1 MARGRELSQLGSLIT
16 VDDSTKNIGVATAT
30 PSQKIGIGTLS
41 PTSKVEVVGDVLVSG
56 IVTTTELS
64 LSNTSTANRKAL
76 VGSWTAVAGILTS
89 IDTITISDFKTI
101 EYTLHIENSVG
112 IQAQK
117 VLVSRSG
124 TTPYSQEYAIMYSSD
139 LLVSIGSSYTG
150 GNYYL
155 NATPETGI
163 SGVTTYNFVREI
175 INNSGSA
182 RLFYEWIVKAKN
194 VKLVFLSGTPII
206 NKPSEIAILYNMLQG
221 EISIYQFTIQ
231 SNRDPVDIT
240 TELNKI
246 IYSKFRV
253 H

>member
-41 PTSKVEVVGDVLVSG
+41 PTSKVEVVGDVSISGVITASSFSGDGSGLTGVASTDNIQTATEAEFLNGVKVTG

-76 VGSWTAVAGILTS
+76 VGSWTATAGILTS
-89 IDTITISDFKTI
+89 IDTITTSDFKTI

-175 INNSGSA
+175 MS
-182 RLFYEWIVKAKN
+182 
-194 VKLVFLSGTPII
+194 
-206 NKPSEIAILYNMLQG
+206 
-221 EISIYQFTIQ
+221 
-231 SNRDPVDIT
+231 
-240 TELNKI
+240 
-246 IYSKFRV
+246 
-253 H
+253 

>member
-41 PTSKVEVVGDVLVSG
+41 PTSKVEVVGDVSISGVITATSFKGDGSALTNVPFTGGMSNLTDDTTPQLGGSLDVNGKDITGTGNVNITG

-76 VGSWTAVAGILTS
+76 VGSWTATAGILTS
-89 IDTITISDFKTI
+89 IDTITTSDFKTI

-139 LLVSIGSSYTG
+139 LLVSIGSSYAG

-175 INNSGSA
+175 MS
-182 RLFYEWIVKAKN
+182 
-194 VKLVFLSGTPII
+194 
-206 NKPSEIAILYNMLQG
+206 
-221 EISIYQFTIQ
+221 
-231 SNRDPVDIT
+231 
-240 TELNKI
+240 
-246 IYSKFRV
+246 
-253 H
+253 

>member
-41 PTSKVEVVGDVLVSG
+41 PTSKVEVVGDVSISGVITASSFSGDGSALTNVPFTGGMSNLTDDTTPQLGGSLDVNGKDITGTGNVNITG

-64 LSNTSTANRKAL
+64 LSNTSTANRKAI
-76 VGSWTAVAGILTS
+76 VGSWTASAGGLAN
-89 IDTITISDFKTI
+89 IDTISTTDFKTI

-112 IQAQK
+112 VQAQK
-117 VLVSRSG
+117 VLVTRSG

-175 INNSGSA
+175 MS
-182 RLFYEWIVKAKN
+182 
-194 VKLVFLSGTPII
+194 
-206 NKPSEIAILYNMLQG
+206 
-221 EISIYQFTIQ
+221 
-231 SNRDPVDIT
+231 
-240 TELNKI
+240 
-246 IYSKFRV
+246 
-253 H
+253 

>member
-41 PTSKVEVVGDVLVSG
+41 PTSKVEVVGDVSVSGVLTATSFSGDGSALTDVPGGSFSTLVQDTSPELGGDLNLNGNDITGTGNVNITG

-76 VGSWTAVAGILTS
+76 VGSWTATAGILTS
-89 IDTITISDFKTI
+89 IDTITTSDFKTI

-139 LLVSIGSSYTG
+139 LLVSIGSSYAG

-175 INNSGSA
+175 MS
-182 RLFYEWIVKAKN
+182 
-194 VKLVFLSGTPII
+194 
-206 NKPSEIAILYNMLQG
+206 
-221 EISIYQFTIQ
+221 
-231 SNRDPVDIT
+231 
-240 TELNKI
+240 
-246 IYSKFRV
+246 
-253 H
+253 

>member
-41 PTSKVEVVGDVLVSG
+41 PTSKVEVVGDVSISGVITATSLSGDGSGLSNVPGSAFSNLSEDTSPQLGGDLDVNGNDITGTGNVNITG

-76 VGSWTAVAGILTS
+76 VGSWTATAGILTS
-89 IDTITISDFKTI
+89 IDTITTSDFKTI

-175 INNSGSA
+175 MS
-182 RLFYEWIVKAKN
+182 
-194 VKLVFLSGTPII
+194 
-206 NKPSEIAILYNMLQG
+206 
-221 EISIYQFTIQ
+221 
-231 SNRDPVDIT
+231 
-240 TELNKI
+240 
-246 IYSKFRV
+246 
-253 H
+253 

>member
-41 PTSKVEVVGDVLVSG
+41 PTSKVEVVGDVSISGVITATSLSGDGSGLSNVPGSAFSNLSEDTSPELGGDLDINGNDITGTGNVNITG

-76 VGSWTAVAGILTS
+76 VGSWTATAGILTS
-89 IDTITISDFKTI
+89 IDTITTSDFKTI

-175 INNSGSA
+175 MS
-182 RLFYEWIVKAKN
+182 
-194 VKLVFLSGTPII
+194 
-206 NKPSEIAILYNMLQG
+206 
-221 EISIYQFTIQ
+221 
-231 SNRDPVDIT
+231 
-240 TELNKI
+240 
-246 IYSKFRV
+246 
-253 H
+253 

>member
-41 PTSKVEVVGDVLVSG
+41 PTSKVEVVGDVSVSGIITATSFSGDGSALTNVPGSAFSNLSEDTSPQLGGDLDVNGNDITGTGNVNITG

-76 VGSWTAVAGILTS
+76 VGSWTAIAGILTS
-89 IDTITISDFKTI
+89 IDTITTSDFKTI

-175 INNSGSA
+175 MN
-182 RLFYEWIVKAKN
+182 
-194 VKLVFLSGTPII
+194 
-206 NKPSEIAILYNMLQG
+206 
-221 EISIYQFTIQ
+221 
-231 SNRDPVDIT
+231 
-240 TELNKI
+240 
-246 IYSKFRV
+246 
-253 H
+253 

>member
-41 PTSKVEVVGDVLVSG
+41 PTSKVEVVGDVSISGVITATSFSGDGSSLTNVPGGSFSNLVQDTSPELGGDLDLNEKDITGTGNVNITG

-76 VGSWTAVAGILTS
+76 VGSWTATAGILTS
-89 IDTITISDFKTI
+89 IDTITTSDFKTI

-175 INNSGSA
+175 MS
-182 RLFYEWIVKAKN
+182 
-194 VKLVFLSGTPII
+194 
-206 NKPSEIAILYNMLQG
+206 
-221 EISIYQFTIQ
+221 
-231 SNRDPVDIT
+231 
-240 TELNKI
+240 
-246 IYSKFRV
+246 
-253 H
+253 

>member
-41 PTSKVEVVGDVLVSG
+41 PTSKVEVVGDVSISGVITATSFKGDGSALTNVPFTGGMSNLTDDTTPQLGGSLDVNGNDITGTGNVNITG

-76 VGSWTAVAGILTS
+76 VGSWTATAGILTS
-89 IDTITISDFKTI
+89 IDTITTSDFKTI

-139 LLVSIGSSYTG
+139 LLVSIGSSYAG

-175 INNSGSA
+175 MS
-182 RLFYEWIVKAKN
+182 
-194 VKLVFLSGTPII
+194 
-206 NKPSEIAILYNMLQG
+206 
-221 EISIYQFTIQ
+221 
-231 SNRDPVDIT
+231 
-240 TELNKI
+240 
-246 IYSKFRV
+246 
-253 H
+253 

>member
-41 PTSKVEVVGDVLVSG
+41 PTSKVEVVGDVSISG
-56 IVTTTELS
+56 VITATSFSGDGSGLTGVASTDNIQTATEAEFLNELS
-64 LSNTSTANRKAL
+64 LSNTSTANRKAI
-76 VGSWTAVAGILTS
+76 VGSWTASAGILTS
-89 IDTITISDFKTI
+89 IDTITTSDFKTI

-175 INNSGSA
+175 MS
-182 RLFYEWIVKAKN
+182 
-194 VKLVFLSGTPII
+194 
-206 NKPSEIAILYNMLQG
+206 
-221 EISIYQFTIQ
+221 
-231 SNRDPVDIT
+231 
-240 TELNKI
+240 
-246 IYSKFRV
+246 
-253 H
+253 

>member
-41 PTSKVEVVGDVLVSG
+41 PTSKVEVVGDVSVSGVITATSFKGDGSALTNVPFTGGMSNLTDDTTPQLGGSLDVNGNDITGTGNVNITG

-76 VGSWTAVAGILTS
+76 VGSWTATAGILTS
-89 IDTITISDFKTI
+89 IDTITTSDFKTI

-139 LLVSIGSSYTG
+139 LLVSIGSSYAG

-175 INNSGSA
+175 MS
-182 RLFYEWIVKAKN
+182 
-194 VKLVFLSGTPII
+194 
-206 NKPSEIAILYNMLQG
+206 
-221 EISIYQFTIQ
+221 
-231 SNRDPVDIT
+231 
-240 TELNKI
+240 
-246 IYSKFRV
+246 
-253 H
+253 

>member
-41 PTSKVEVVGDVLVSG
+41 PTSKVEVVGDVSISGVITASSFSGDGSALTNVPFTGGMSNLTDDTTPQLGGSLDLNGKDISGTGNVNITG

-64 LSNTSTANRKAL
+64 LSNTSTANRKAI
-76 VGSWTAVAGILTS
+76 VGSWTAFAGVLAN
-89 IDTITISDFKTI
+89 IDTISTTDFKTI
-101 EYTLHIENSVG
+101 EYTLHVENSVG
-112 IQAQK
+112 VQAQK
-117 VLVSRSG
+117 VLVTRSG

-139 LLVSIGSSYTG
+139 LLVSIGSSYAG

-175 INNSGSA
+175 MS
-182 RLFYEWIVKAKN
+182 
-194 VKLVFLSGTPII
+194 
-206 NKPSEIAILYNMLQG
+206 
-221 EISIYQFTIQ
+221 
-231 SNRDPVDIT
+231 
-240 TELNKI
+240 
-246 IYSKFRV
+246 
-253 H
+253 

>member
-175 INNSGSA
+175 MS
-182 RLFYEWIVKAKN
+182 
-194 VKLVFLSGTPII
+194 
-206 NKPSEIAILYNMLQG
+206 
-221 EISIYQFTIQ
+221 
-231 SNRDPVDIT
+231 
-240 TELNKI
+240 
-246 IYSKFRV
+246 
-253 H
+253 

>member
-1 MARGRELSQLGSLIT
+1 MARGRELSQLGSLIEIE
-16 VDDSTKNIGVATAT
+16 DSTKNMGVGIAT

-41 PTSKVEVVGDVLVSG
+41 PTSKVEVVGDVFISGIITATSFSGDGSSLSNVPGSAFSNLSEDTSPQLGGDLDVNGNDITGTGNVNITG

-76 VGSWTAVAGILTS
+76 VGSWTATAGILTS
-89 IDTITISDFKTI
+89 IDTITTSDFKTV

-175 INNSGSA
+175 MS
-182 RLFYEWIVKAKN
+182 
-194 VKLVFLSGTPII
+194 
-206 NKPSEIAILYNMLQG
+206 
-221 EISIYQFTIQ
+221 
-231 SNRDPVDIT
+231 
-240 TELNKI
+240 
-246 IYSKFRV
+246 
-253 H
+253 

>member
-30 PSQKIGIGTLS
+30 SSQKIGIGTLS
-41 PTSKVEVVGDVLVSG
+41 PTSKVEVVGDVSISGVITATSLSGDGSGLSNVPGSAFSNLSEDTSPELGGDLDVNGNDITGTGNVNITG

-76 VGSWTAVAGILTS
+76 VGSWTATAGILTS
-89 IDTITISDFKTI
+89 IDTITTSDFKTI

-175 INNSGSA
+175 MS
-182 RLFYEWIVKAKN
+182 
-194 VKLVFLSGTPII
+194 
-206 NKPSEIAILYNMLQG
+206 
-221 EISIYQFTIQ
+221 
-231 SNRDPVDIT
+231 
-240 TELNKI
+240 
-246 IYSKFRV
+246 
-253 H
+253 

>member
-16 VDDSTKNIGVATAT
+16 VDDSTKNIGVATAA

-41 PTSKVEVVGDVLVSG
+41 PTSKVEVVGDVSVSGVITATSFSGDGSALTNVPGGSFSTLVQDTSPELGGDLDLNGNDITGTGNVNITG

-76 VGSWTAVAGILTS
+76 VGSWTATAGILTS
-89 IDTITISDFKTI
+89 IDTITTSDFKTI

-175 INNSGSA
+175 MS
-182 RLFYEWIVKAKN
+182 
-194 VKLVFLSGTPII
+194 
-206 NKPSEIAILYNMLQG
+206 
-221 EISIYQFTIQ
+221 
-231 SNRDPVDIT
+231 
-240 TELNKI
+240 
-246 IYSKFRV
+246 
-253 H
+253 